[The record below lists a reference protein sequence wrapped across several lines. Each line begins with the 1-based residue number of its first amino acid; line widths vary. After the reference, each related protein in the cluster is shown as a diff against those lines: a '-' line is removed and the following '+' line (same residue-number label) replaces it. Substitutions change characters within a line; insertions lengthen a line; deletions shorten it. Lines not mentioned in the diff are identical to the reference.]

1 MFAFLTTKP
10 NDLVASVHPTR
21 MPVML
26 VGEDAQSAW
35 LDGSPDVARDLLQPY
50 PAGEMAIVQRDTE
63 RADLVA

>member
-10 NDLVASVHPTR
+10 NDLVASVHPPR

-50 PAGEMAIVQRDTE
+50 PADEMAIVQRGTE